1 MVLWELL
8 AGKVP
13 LEATVA
19 VAALNGQDVLLV
31 HHLAMQQ
38 VVSHHIL
45 FVNMLTSLP
54 NRSLELQY
62 LLCCYTGCQVSAGVL
77 DCLSLVC

>member
-13 LEATVA
+13 LAATVA

-45 FVNMLTSLP
+45 FVNMLKSLS
-54 NRSLELQY
+54 NMSLKMRH
-62 LLCCYTGCQVSAGVL
+62 LLCCHTGCKVSAGVL
-77 DCLSLVC
+77 DCSSLVC